1 MRGQGVGDQWSTER
15 RGEKGTGAEELF
27 SVKGDFKHVEG
38 MVNFIFRELLEVH
51 RFRAKQFVV

>member
-15 RGEKGTGAEELF
+15 LSEKGTGAEELF
-27 SVKGDFKHVEG
+27 FVKGDFKHLEG

-51 RFRAKQFVV
+51 RFRAKQFMV